1 VILNHNL
8 NYYKGGRMAIIP
20 ELKTQYL
27 LYYRDLSDA
36 MTDSTSIY
44 QKMITKMTEQFNE
57 WGITEEEKA
66 KLVAQTVM
74 TLIPQFEQ
82 LAETSARELMTLESE
97 IPIKDNQAGEIIRKT
112 QYYDDRL
119 LETVVEKQAD
129 LASFAVNANSDSAQT
144 TINDLKVKMSAIEQR
159 VVPVLGN
166 ECPTPNPIIS
176 IPNGLNVSATSDTVL
191 TISWLAVPSATL
203 YALYRDG
210 VQIASTGSLNII
222 DSGLIQL
229 TKYSYNVK
237 AFSGSLYSDLS
248 LTVVGTTLAT
258 PVIP

>member
-1 VILNHNL
+1 
-8 NYYKGGRMAIIP
+8 MAIVA

-27 LYYRDLSDA
+27 TYYKDLSAQMLAPD
-36 MTDSTSIY
+36 SIY
-44 QKMITKMTEQFNE
+44 QKMFDKMIKEFDA
-57 WGITEEEKA
+57 WGLTPEEKG
-66 KLVAQTVM
+66 KLTAQTVM

-97 IPIKDNQAGEIIRKT
+97 IPIKDNQASEILRKT

-144 TINDLKVKMSAIEQR
+144 TINDLKDKMHSIETR
-159 VVPVLGN
+159 VVPVNGN
-166 ECPTPNPIIS
+166 TCPAPTPVIS
-176 IPNGLNVSATSDTVL
+176 VPAGLIVSATSDTTL
-191 TISWLAVPSATL
+191 TITWLAVPTATL
-203 YALYRDG
+203 YVLYKDG
-210 VQIASTGSLNII
+210 TQIASTGSLSVI
-222 DSGLIQL
+222 DSGLTQL

-248 LTVVGTTLAT
+248 NTVVGTTLAT
-258 PVIP
+258 IP

>member
-1 VILNHNL
+1 
-8 NYYKGGRMAIIP
+8 MAVVA

-27 LYYRDLSDA
+27 LYYRDLSSA
-36 MTDSTSIY
+36 MTDSSSIY
-44 QKMITKMTEQFNE
+44 QTMIDRMVTELDT
-57 WGITEEEKA
+57 WGLITEKKSE
-66 KLVAQTVM
+66 LLAQTVM

-144 TINDLKVKMSAIEQR
+144 TINDLKTKMSAIEQR
-159 VVPVLGN
+159 VVTVNGN
-166 ECPTPNPIIS
+166 ECPVPNPIIS
-176 IPNGLNVSATSDTVL
+176 IPSGLNVIATSDTVL
-191 TISWLAVPSATL
+191 TISWLAVPNVTL

-210 VQIASTGSLNII
+210 VQIASTGSLSII

-248 LTVVGTTLAT
+248 TTIVGTTLAT
-258 PVIP
+258 IP

>member
-1 VILNHNL
+1 
-8 NYYKGGRMAIIP
+8 MAVA

-27 LYYRDLSDA
+27 IYYRDLAGA

-44 QKMITKMTEQFNE
+44 QKMFTKMTEQFNE

-66 KLVAQTVM
+66 KLTAQAVM

-129 LASFAVNANSDSAQT
+129 LASFAVNANSDSAQD
-144 TINDLKVKMSAIEQR
+144 TINDLKTKMASIEQR
-159 VVPVLGN
+159 VVPVAGN
-166 ECPTPNPIIS
+166 TCPPLPPVIS
-176 IPNGLNVSATSDTVL
+176 IPAGLNAVSTSDTIL
-191 TISWLAVPSATL
+191 TISWLAVTGATSYVL
-203 YALYRDG
+203 FRDG
-210 VQIASTGSLNII
+210 VQIASTGNLSVI

-229 TKYSYNVK
+229 TKYSYNVRT
-237 AFSGSLYSDLS
+237 FSGSLYSDLS